1 MATIITKRGNG
12 VPTAANL
19 VEGEKAIDLLTG
31 RVYTLSGGAVIECG
45 QDPHDIDFLTDAD
58 TTTTPPAD
66 GDILTFDGAT
76 NTFVPQ
82 AHASAFTGIQRP
94 VIYSPTGA
102 GLVNLSEPFAFLS
115 TPAVIGGAGEI
126 HASSEWIIYDDINL
140 TNPVYQSGVVTGT
153 QTTDISGITGLG
165 GKKDHWVVVR
175 YTTNLGLVSEY
186 SRPVKFTTGPRFYTI
201 YEHQV
206 SPDPTLGTDSIT
218 FNDTGYAFTWR
229 TNFWGGGT
237 SSDPYI
243 YDVRPTF
250 NFTPVYDKVYYRTAY
265 GANNTYVQPGNFG
278 EWYFHFNPISVMA
291 LPNFPAAHAK
301 YFDTTRAD
309 FIPATFRYTMWPFH
323 TLSRITAPAT
333 APTTQSWGELRNAT
347 VVSGTVNQPYST
359 VLQSGS
365 TDFVDNPPPEVVLD
379 TGYDASLTNQQWNW
393 HIGNPNSFG
402 TTKPKSSTNGEVWAY
417 AFKKIELII
426 PD

>member
-153 QTTDISGITGLG
+153 QKTDISGITGLG

-186 SRPVKFTTGPRFYTI
+186 SRPVKFSTGPRFYTI
-201 YEHQV
+201 YEHGV
-206 SPDPTLGTDSIT
+206 SPSPIVSGDDIT
-218 FNDTGYAFTWR
+218 FNDTGYSFTFFTTFWSGGSSADPFTYGIGN
-229 TNFWGGGT
+229 TN
-237 SSDPYI
+237 
-243 YDVRPTF
+243 
-250 NFTPVYDKVYYRTAY
+250 NFGDTNPKVYYRVAS
-265 GANNTYVQPGNFG
+265 GASNGFVQPANFG
-278 EWYFHFNPISVMA
+278 EWHWKFHGPTAITH
-291 LPNFPAAHAK
+291 PNMPPSHVD
-301 YFDTTRAD
+301 YFDKTSPT
-309 FIPATFRYTMWPFH
+309 FNPATFRYTLWPFH
-323 TLSRITAPAT
+323 NLDRVYTGNSGPLPQKWSNI
-333 APTTQSWGELRNAT
+333 SNAT
-347 VVSGTVNQPYST
+347 VI
-359 VLQSGS
+359 SGS
-365 TDFVDNPPPEVVLD
+365 TTQPYNRGNKADEIVTLPEVVIESNYNA
-379 TGYDASLTNQQWNW
+379 GIALTNDQWNW
-393 HIGNPNSFG
+393 YIGSPSSNTSD
-402 TTKPKSSTNGEVWAY
+402 KPKSTNSGQFFAY
-417 AFKKIELII
+417 ALKKIELIL